1 MVCNFLATTSDFGR
15 VSYETNNSCFHF
27 IKYLM
32 KNITRTQY
40 QAFPFHLVEP
50 SPWPI
55 LTSFALLTL
64 TVSAVLYFHGFVNGG
79 ELLTLGFILVSGGMV
94 LWFRDVIVEG
104 TYEGHHTSFVQ
115 RGLTMGVALFIVSEV
130 FAFVSVFWA
139 FFHSSLAPVIE
150 IGSQWPPVGIEAV
163 NAFELPLLNTILL
176 LSSGATVTY
185 SHHAL
190 IQGNRRASII
200 GLILTIILA
209 LAFTACQGIE
219 YYNTSFSMSDSV
231 FGTVFF
237 ASTGLHGLHVI
248 VGTLFLL
255 VGLFRLLN
263 YHLSDSHHLGYESA
277 ILYWHKK

>member
-1 MVCNFLATTSDFGR
+1 
-15 VSYETNNSCFHF
+15 
-27 IKYLM
+27 M

-40 QAFPFHLVEP
+40 QAFPYHLVEP

-94 LWFRDVIVEG
+94 LWFRDVITEG

-115 RGLTMGVALFIVSEV
+115 RGLTIGFALFIVSEV

-190 IQGNRRASII
+190 IQGNRRASLI
-200 GLILTIILA
+200 GLILTIVLA

-219 YYNTSFSMSDSV
+219 YYNTSFSISDSV
-231 FGTVFF
+231 YGTVFF
-237 ASTGLHGLHVI
+237 ASTGLHGLTLPAPVKNYI
-248 VGTLFLL
+248 KKYLSIISRVNFKTILQLLLTVAPAAPTSVGASFLSL
-255 VGLFRLLN
+255 RG
-263 YHLSDSHHLGYESA
+263 
-277 ILYWHKK
+277 

>member
-1 MVCNFLATTSDFGR
+1 
-15 VSYETNNSCFHF
+15 
-27 IKYLM
+27 M

-115 RGLTMGVALFIVSEV
+115 RGLTIGVALFIVSEV

-190 IQGNRRASII
+190 IQGNRRASLI

-231 FGTVFF
+231 YGTVFF

-277 ILYWHKK
+277 ILYWHFVDVVWLFLFVSVYWWGS

>member
-1 MVCNFLATTSDFGR
+1 MATTVD
-15 VSYETNNSCFHF
+15 
-27 IKYLM
+27 
-32 KNITRTQY
+32 
-40 QAFPFHLVEP
+40 
-50 SPWPI
+50 I
-55 LTSFALLTL
+55 LCKMYIIYNPNWNFSNKL
-64 TVSAVLYFHGFVNGG
+64 
-79 ELLTLGFILVSGGMV
+79 IL
-94 LWFRDVIVEG
+94 

-115 RGLTMGVALFIVSEV
+115 RGLTIGFALFIVSEV

-190 IQGNRRASII
+190 IQGNRRASLI

-219 YYNTSFSMSDSV
+219 YYNTSFSISDSV
-231 FGTVFF
+231 YGTVFF
-237 ASTGLHGLHVI
+237 ASTGLHGL
-248 VGTLFLL
+248 TLQAPVKNYIKKYLFTHPIFISILNSLKLL
-255 VGLFRLLN
+255 FYSFIKLNIKILFNPLLMFTK
-263 YHLSDSHHLGYESA
+263 S
-277 ILYWHKK
+277 LY

>member
-1 MVCNFLATTSDFGR
+1 M
-15 VSYETNNSCFHF
+15 
-27 IKYLM
+27 
-32 KNITRTQY
+32 
-40 QAFPFHLVEP
+40 
-50 SPWPI
+50 
-55 LTSFALLTL
+55 
-64 TVSAVLYFHGFVNGG
+64 
-79 ELLTLGFILVSGGMV
+79 
-94 LWFRDVIVEG
+94 

-115 RGLTMGVALFIVSEV
+115 RGLTIGFALFIVSEV

-190 IQGNRRASII
+190 IQGNRRASLI

-219 YYNTSFSMSDSV
+219 YYNTSFSISDSV
-231 FGTVFF
+231 YGTVFF
-237 ASTGLHGLHVI
+237 ASTGLHGL
-248 VGTLFLL
+248 TLPAPVKNYIKKYLSIISRVNFKTILQLLLTVFLL
-255 VGLFRLLN
+255 GLLDFFGSEL
-263 YHLSDSHHLGYESA
+263 A
-277 ILYWHKK
+277 IFTELFNLFILRIKSC